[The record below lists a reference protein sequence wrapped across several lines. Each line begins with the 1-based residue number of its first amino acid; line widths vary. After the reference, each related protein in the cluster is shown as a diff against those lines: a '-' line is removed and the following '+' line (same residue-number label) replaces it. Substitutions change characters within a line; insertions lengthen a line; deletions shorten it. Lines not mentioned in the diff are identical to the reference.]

1 MHKNQKSQ
9 SWTKK
14 KLFQYFR
21 LKFGKAV
28 RSYLNLTPLIYPNT
42 KNRAKQQ
49 RKQQQQKKEPKLPY
63 LGIIWIE
70 F

>member
-49 RKQQQQKKEPKLPY
+49 RKQQQQKKGPKLPY
-63 LGIIWIE
+63 FGIIWIE